1 MVKSFMYF
9 MSLKTGAAIMGATNI
24 MFSITATV
32 ASSVALYHHQTGED
46 ELYLIL
52 ALILGIFNIFV
63 AGVIIAALVKGCEKY
78 VFLYIILEMTNL
90 FIITVFAAINVF
102 EYKSFSLAG
111 LLLVC
116 FFLWYGLYCMVGFYN
131 ELAEYNSVKSGV
143 IEITC
148 NTNINPVVFPEKA
161 IESTAV

>member
-1 MVKSFMYF
+1 MVKSFF
-9 MSLKTGAAIMGATNI
+9 FCLSLKTGAAIMSGTNLL
-24 MFSITATV
+24 FSIVATV
-32 ASSVALYHHQTGED
+32 ASSVALYHHQTSED

-52 ALILGIFNIFV
+52 TLVMGIYNLFV
-63 AGVIIAALVKGCEKY
+63 AGVIIAALIKGNEKY

-90 FIITVFAAINVF
+90 FIISVFAGINVF
-102 EYKSFSLAG
+102 EYKSFSIAALFV
-111 LLLVC
+111 VC
-116 FFLWYGLYCMVGFYN
+116 MVLWYGLYCMVGFYN

-148 NTNINPVVFPEKA
+148 NTNINPVAFPEKA